1 MHPSVVSQG
10 QTHTRHPSV
19 KRPPPPTGGF
29 LDHDECNL
37 TRPQITDLA
46 LRGGHGPSAGCFCP
60 WCGWDAEDHPVA
72 AVKTGPEAAIEA
84 AKHRPLSSDVPLF
97 RSRGSGHEDESAV
110 LFLRRFDDFLRLTQ
124 LHHSQYYWAFTV
136 ALSKLENTTDVATW
150 VEWLRE
156 FSKSDTPWNVVSER
170 FKQHFSNP
178 SERFDILDKIENCRQ
193 RGRDTQVYTAEY
205 ISYFTQL
212 GQPPSMA
219 DLLRLIRGFDKW
231 VISALDR
238 HRESMRRSTSDLNW
252 DFEDFTTIQ
261 QVANSAVNTNRIAS
275 SGDGGGGG
283 GARGAGVRGG
293 RGGRR
298 GGGSRRSNNNNNNN
312 NSSANNVDSS
322 NRSKSSRQRCDTGFA
337 GDSASDGQRL
347 LHS

>member
-1 MHPSVVSQG
+1 M
-10 QTHTRHPSV
+10 
-19 KRPPPPTGGF
+19 
-29 LDHDECNL
+29 
-37 TRPQITDLA
+37 
-46 LRGGHGPSAGCFCP
+46 
-60 WCGWDAEDHPVA
+60 
-72 AVKTGPEAAIEA
+72 
-84 AKHRPLSSDVPLF
+84 PLF

-322 NRSKSSRQRCDTGFA
+322 NRSKSSRQRGVTQDLQETVQAMVRATVAQLIPGTASIASVTPPSSNSANKKNNNRNNTYNNKKNTSDNNNNKRKSDTNNINNKKGRDNKRA
-337 GDSASDGQRL
+337 DNNTNDSKRAKSDYQRPMVCQL
-347 LHS
+347 